1 MIWEENASICVFSSP
16 QQEAKNEPAA
26 PQRVR
31 TEGEQEEPASSFILV
46 VPEGFE

>member
-1 MIWEENASICVFSSP
+1 MEEKASICVFSSP
-16 QQEAKNEPAA
+16 QQEAKKEPAA

-31 TEGEQEEPASSFILV
+31 SEGALEEPVSSFLLV